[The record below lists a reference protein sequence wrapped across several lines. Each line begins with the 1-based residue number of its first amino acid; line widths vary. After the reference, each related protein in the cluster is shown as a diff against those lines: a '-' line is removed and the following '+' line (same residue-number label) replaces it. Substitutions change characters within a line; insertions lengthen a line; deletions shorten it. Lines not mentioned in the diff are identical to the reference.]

1 MTLSTAYLPYSSVS
15 SNHWKEPGSTSLIY
29 LAHLSTVNCHQGTG
43 GEGGIVHVAD
53 GLRLPKLL
61 CCENN
66 TQIRPI
72 TVSFSGSVIDKLEQK
87 MNVLWKLFISLKRS
101 LKDALCCV
109 LKFLKHY

>member
-1 MTLSTAYLPYSSVS
+1 M
-15 SNHWKEPGSTSLIY
+15 
-29 LAHLSTVNCHQGTG
+29 
-43 GEGGIVHVAD
+43 HVAD

-109 LKFLKHY
+109 LKFLKHYNAKAINILSITAGCREYRLFVAHNS